1 MTKSSPN
8 GKTSI
13 RLFDDDIKDIKER
26 LFGPLSAKPLIKL
39 MLKVVAKVAFLA
51 ATHLQHNTKIG
62 FFVRE
67 IDHVSRRLDIFLWK
81 DRAY

>member
-13 RLFDDDIKDIKER
+13 RLFDDDIKDTKER

-51 ATHLQHNTKIG
+51 ATHLQHNARIG
-62 FFVRE
+62 FFLLG
-67 IDHVSRRLDIFLWK
+67 RLIMLLES
-81 DRAY
+81 